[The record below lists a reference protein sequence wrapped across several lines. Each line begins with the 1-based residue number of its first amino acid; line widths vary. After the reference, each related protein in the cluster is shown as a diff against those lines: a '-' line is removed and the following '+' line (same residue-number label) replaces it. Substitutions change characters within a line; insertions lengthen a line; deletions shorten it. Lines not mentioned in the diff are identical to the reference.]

1 MSVYET
7 LCGDHLKNSA
17 LIQGV
22 VVGIVTENDKKEM
35 PGYVR
40 VQIPVRDEE
49 MTALRWAKVASPYC
63 GKDWGQYFMPEIGDM
78 VLLAFEHGSLEHTYV
93 IASLPRDN
101 DTFTAY
107 DNPQTS
113 ESSDYFTQS
122 VDNGRM
128 VLSAELTVDNTGTYT
143 VQEMVQGFLGLF
155 AKETTKE
162 VTFFWG
168 EMSFHGSL
176 QSLRAS
182 YDLFGAD
189 GTPLRGKIGLSIRQ
203 CGADQKALT
212 YWNRAYERMF
222 R

>member
-1 MSVYET
+1 M
-7 LCGDHLKNSA
+7 LCKAYLEV
-17 LIQGV
+17 Q
-22 VVGIVTENDKKEM
+22 DKK
-35 PGYVR
+35 PVA
-40 VQIPVRDEE
+40 VQYNPNTLHISS
-49 MTALRWAKVASPYC
+49 AAASVP
-63 GKDWGQYFMPEIGDM
+63 
-78 VLLAFEHGSLEHTYV
+78 
-93 IASLPRDN
+93 
-101 DTFTAY
+101 Y

-189 GTPLRGKIGLSIRQ
+189 GTPLRGKIRLSIRQ